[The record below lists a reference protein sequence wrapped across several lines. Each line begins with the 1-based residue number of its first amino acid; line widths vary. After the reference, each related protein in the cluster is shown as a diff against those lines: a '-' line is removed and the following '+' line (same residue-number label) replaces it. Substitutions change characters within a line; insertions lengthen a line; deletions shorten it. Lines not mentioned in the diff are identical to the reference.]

1 MHPNKMS
8 ERMNDRMS
16 DKYHVYFFV
25 LFVCTYVVFL
35 TICGVVLIPM
45 NTGLSKSYD
54 YFRKLDLLKTKT
66 AESKSQNYKLDV
78 MGNIPIYFIN
88 LDRSLTRHKSFS
100 DSAQHVGIES
110 LLHRV
115 SAVNGQQ
122 ITNVN
127 GQQITNVDGQSLS
140 NENMSFTSNFYKPN
154 KSNLAC
160 ALSHIKAIKQA
171 YDDKQE
177 LALIMEDDASFD
189 LLPLWNTTLPVLIRD
204 LTVQHP
210 SWQILS
216 LFNHNQVGKHN
227 PPVFLKNLMLQG
239 AVAYIINRKGME
251 TCIQT
256 LFDKDQRNI
265 VLDKHQFKY
274 ISADYLI
281 FNASDNFYTY
291 SDPLF
296 FTSDPSSVRMN
307 NMDVKYTVNITD
319 RILNFYIKS

>member
-1 MHPNKMS
+1 
-8 ERMNDRMS
+8 MNVRP
-16 DKYHVYFFV
+16 VYFFA
-25 LFVCTYVVFL
+25 LFVCTYIVFM

-66 AESKSQNYKLDV
+66 AESKSQNYKVDV

-100 DSAQHVGIES
+100 DSAQQVGIES

-127 GQQITNVDGQSLS
+127 GQSLPDG
-140 NENMSFTSNFYKPN
+140 NMSFTSNFNKPN

-160 ALSHIKAIKQA
+160 ALSHIKTIKQA

-189 LLPLWNTTLPVLIRD
+189 LLPVWKTTLPVLIRE
-204 LTVQHP
+204 LTAQHP
-210 SWQILS
+210 NWQILS
-216 LFNHNQVGKHN
+216 LFNHNQVGKHH
-227 PPVFLKNLMLQG
+227 PPVFLKNIMLQG

-251 TCIQT
+251 TCVQT

-265 VLDKHQFKY
+265 VLDKNQSKY

-281 FNASDNFYTY
+281 FNVSGNFYTY

-307 NMDVKYTVNITD
+307 NIDVKYNVSITD
-319 RILNFYIKS
+319 SILNFYIKS